1 MIFFIRLLGF
11 VDWLLSA
18 YMWVV
23 IASAVITWVNPD
35 PTNPIVRF
43 LRSATEPVFWRIK
56 RRIPT
61 NFGGLDI
68 APMLVIFAIIFV
80 QQVLIPSL
88 ASLIAR

>member
-23 IASAVITWVNPD
+23 IAAAVITWVNPD
-35 PTNPIVRF
+35 PNNPIVCF
-43 LRSATEPVFWRIK
+43 LRAVTEPLFWRIK

-68 APMLVIFAIIFV
+68 APMLVLFAIIFV
-80 QQVLIPSL
+80 QQVILPSL
-88 ASLIAR
+88 VALIAP